1 MSEVAIGLGDKGL
14 GSEELGSNNSENK
27 GSQNTKV
34 TGFLAAPRL
43 KTISIIALPVLAAML
58 TQNLMSAI
66 DTGMIGQLGDTA
78 LASISVGGNQ
88 FFMVFS
94 LLMGVSAAVQ
104 TLVSRRIGEG
114 RTEGLSMT
122 LTAGLVLAGMIAT
135 ILLPLAYLLLPLLS
149 GIMTSDPE
157 VVAGGRDY
165 LFAVLPAVVFGGLAM
180 AFGGYWLGIGKPG
193 YGLIVVLIQLF
204 CNAGFNYVLIFGH
217 LGFPRM
223 EISGAGLGTTM
234 ANMVGVLA
242 HCCIA
247 YRVLGRGNILQGM
260 PDKSQLKGLL
270 AISIPMSIQQFLFAV
285 GMLVFVGIVATLG
298 TKDLA
303 AFQVIAT
310 IMMTS
315 LMIAIGLGITATSLV
330 SGALGRKAVA
340 DAKRW
345 GWEIATVSSAILGLI
360 CLVSCIYARPILD
373 VFMADPET
381 VELAVLPLRI
391 MLISIWIES
400 FGRVLSMGLVGAGA
414 VGVVFKITFSNQWLM
429 RLPMYWLVGVY
440 FGQGLI
446 AIFLIMLAFYVLQ
459 TLLFVIIWQRER
471 WAKIEV

>member
-1 MSEVAIGLGDKGL
+1 MSEVLMD
-14 GSEELGSNNSENK
+14 SENK
-27 GSQNTKV
+27 DSQNTV
-34 TGFLAAPRL
+34 ATGFLAKPRL

-66 DTGMIGQLGDTA
+66 DTGMIGQLGDNA
-78 LASISVGGNQ
+78 LASISIGGNQ
-88 FFMVFS
+88 FFMIFS

-122 LTAGLVLAGMIAT
+122 LTAGLALAGIIAT
-135 ILLPLAYLLLPLLS
+135 VLLPVAYLLLPLLS
-149 GIMTSDPE
+149 GVMTPDPV

-165 LFAVLPAVVFGGLAM
+165 LFAVLPAVFFGGLAM
-180 AFGGYWLGIGKPG
+180 AFGGYWLGIGKPI

-204 CNAGFNYVLIFGH
+204 CNAGFNYVLIFGN
-217 LGFPRM
+217 LGFPRL
-223 EISGAGLGTTM
+223 EITGAGLGTTM
-234 ANMVGVLA
+234 ANIVGVLI
-242 HCCIA
+242 HCFIA
-247 YRVLGRGNILQGM
+247 YRVLGKGNIFRGM

-285 GMLVFVGIVATLG
+285 GMLVFVRIVATLG
-298 TKDLA
+298 TKELA

-315 LMIAIGLGITATSLV
+315 LMIAIGLGVTATSLV
-330 SGALGRKAVA
+330 SGALGRKDVA

-345 GWEIATVSSAILGLI
+345 GWEISAAAGGILGLI
-360 CLVSCIYARPILD
+360 CLVSCFYARPILD
-373 VFMADPET
+373 VFMADSKT

-429 RLPMYWLVGVY
+429 RLPLYWLIGVY

-446 AIFLIMLAFYVLQ
+446 AIFLIMLAFYILQ
-459 TLLFVIIWQRER
+459 TALFVIIWQRER